1 MLEVCNA
8 RISYG
13 DVEVLRGA
21 SLAVSP
27 GEVVALAGVN
37 GSGKSTLATLACGG
51 SLAQRGTVSVDGI
64 DPTASESDRRRVR
77 TLVGM
82 VQQDPV
88 DQIVS
93 TLVRDDVAFGPRN
106 LGLPEDEV
114 ERRVEEALRR
124 VGLSGFG
131 GREAA
136 SLSGGELQ
144 RLALAGVLAMRPR
157 YVVLD
162 EVTSM
167 LDGALRPSVRRLL
180 ADLAHRDRV
189 GILTITHDPV
199 ELALADRVVVLDAGT
214 VLWEGIP
221 AALVREQGIWERLA
235 GCGALARAVCEAVR
249 AGIDLGTIGEAA
261 GDPALVLPTPA
272 VPARP
277 ASPDR
282 DSVPSGLML
291 RHVTFSYPESDAP
304 ALRDVS
310 LGAEPGK
317 ILLLAG
323 ASGSGKSTTA
333 CVAAGLEQ
341 PDGGS
346 VLLDGKPVAPGSVG
360 LAFQRPEA
368 QFFLDTVRDELAFGP
383 CNLGMG
389 EDEVEARV
397 TSAAEQA
404 GIASDLLDRY
414 PFDLSGGQQRRVGIA
429 AALALGAGACMLDEP
444 TAGLD
449 VAGREAVHALARGIA
464 REGRPVIVI
473 SHDLDEWLDVADSV
487 ALMAAGRVVWEGSVP
502 ELRAC
507 PGAWARAGLPLPFS
521 LAIEGRLKGGGEAER
536 AVPSPSTAPA
546 GLGGRSGIPTPAPAL
561 APETAH
567 TSRPS
572 APARPPRGFRI
583 LGSYASP
590 DAPLAAVDARVKII
604 LLLAA
609 TVSAFAAPAPW
620 VLAAGFLLLA
630 VALCAARAD
639 VRAVAAVVRPISVI
653 LAFTLLANLVS
664 CDGLAHGAGVALNW
678 EGGARGLMA
687 AARIVLLL
695 GLSLAVSASTTPT
708 EISDAAVRLMR
719 PLERLGVP
727 VGDIGTVLSIALRF
741 IPVVAEEFGRIRL
754 AQRARGARFDQGSVL
769 HRVRLHASILTPLVV
784 GLFRRSDR
792 LARSMA
798 QRGYDGRS
806 ANVPPAPLSRQD
818 RLLLAVGL
826 VAFAALVAVAR

>member
-1 MLEVCNA
+1 MLEVKDA

-13 DVEVLRGA
+13 DVEVLRGV
-21 SLAVSP
+21 SLAVSR
-27 GEVVALAGVN
+27 GEVVVLAGAN
-37 GSGKSTLATLACGG
+37 GSGKSTVAALACGG
-51 SLAQRGTVSVDGI
+51 SLARTGTVSVDGI
-64 DPTASESDRRRVR
+64 DPAASEADRRCVR

-114 ERRVEEALRR
+114 ERRVEEALRCA
-124 VGLSGFG
+124 GLSGFG
-131 GREAA
+131 DREAA

-157 YVVLD
+157 YLVLD

-167 LDGALRPSVRRLL
+167 LDGALRPAVRRLI
-180 ADLAHRDRV
+180 ASLAHRDGI

-199 ELALADRVVVLDAGT
+199 ELATADRVVVLDAGAVSWT
-214 VLWEGIP
+214 GTP
-221 AALVREQGIWERLA
+221 AGLMREQGLWERLA
-235 GCGALARAVCEAVR
+235 GRGVLARAARDAVR
-249 AGIDLGTIGEAA
+249 AGIDLLGIAEAA
-261 GDPALVLPTPA
+261 GEP
-272 VPARP
+272 VPAP
-277 ASPDR
+277 SAPVASAR
-282 DSVPSGLML
+282 AAYPSDGGASAGLVL
-291 RHVTFSYPESDAP
+291 RHVAFSYPESDAP
-304 ALRDVS
+304 SLRDVS
-310 LGAEPGK
+310 LGAAPGE

-333 CVAAGLEQ
+333 RVAAGLEE

-346 VLLDGKPVAPGSVG
+346 VLLDGTPVEPGSVG

-368 QFFLDTVRDELAFGP
+368 QLFLDTVRDEFAFGP
-383 CNLGMG
+383 RNLGMR
-389 EDEVEARV
+389 ESEVEARAR
-397 TSAAEQA
+397 SAAERA
-404 GIASDLLDRY
+404 GIAFDLLDRY

-429 AALALGAGACMLDEP
+429 DTLALDAGACILDEP

-449 VAGREAVHALARGIA
+449 AAGREAVHELARGIA
-464 REGRPVIVI
+464 REGRPLIVI

-487 ALMAAGRVVWEGSVP
+487 ALMTAGRVAWEGSVP
-502 ELRAC
+502 ELLAC
-507 PGAWARAGLPLPFS
+507 PGAWALAGLPLPLS
-521 LAIEGRLKGGGEAER
+521 LAIERRLGGGEAGKASLSSSAMPAR
-536 AVPSPSTAPA
+536 TDCRPCAPA
-546 GLGGRSGIPTPAPAL
+546 SVSDPVAAPA
-561 APETAH
+561 
-567 TSRPS
+567 SRPALS
-572 APARPPRGFRI
+572 GHRSRGARV
-583 LGSYASP
+583 LGSYGSP

-609 TVSAFAAPAPW
+609 TVAAFAAPSPW
-620 VLAAGFLLLA
+620 TLAAGFLLLA
-630 VALCAARAD
+630 VALRAACAD
-639 VRAVAAVVRPISVI
+639 VRAVAAAVRPISVI

-664 CDGLAHGAGVALNW
+664 CDGLARGAGVALSW
-678 EGGARGLMA
+678 EGGLRGLMA

-719 PLERLGVP
+719 PLARLGVP

-754 AQRARGARFDQGSVL
+754 AQRARGARFDRGSVL

-798 QRGYDGRS
+798 QRGYDGGS
-806 ANVPPAPLSRQD
+806 VIVPPAALARRD
-818 RLLLAVGL
+818 RLLLAAGL
-826 VAFAALVAVAR
+826 VACAALVAVAR